1 MCPCFKFVSGFLKI
15 HSLKRHLV
23 LMGKTKT
30 MSKNLIWICSKE
42 QIRLNVMIP
51 LKGYITISEIRSSK
65 KSKLKIQDVTHLI
78 KLLHDNHF
86 LHTTA
91 SLSDTH
97 YHSTAVDWSSML
109 HEICSE
115 YYYTNIQTPTR
126 KLAARDCCAFCRNY
140 GSEIFKKPPDHAG
153 RTTSPSTK

>member
-78 KLLHDNHF
+78 KLLHDKVTQAHLETEVSILPAF
-86 LHTTA
+86 CFVPLPPSS
-91 SLSDTH
+91 SLSLLPSDETS
-97 YHSTAVDWSSML
+97 STLD
-109 HEICSE
+109 
-115 YYYTNIQTPTR
+115 
-126 KLAARDCCAFCRNY
+126 
-140 GSEIFKKPPDHAG
+140 
-153 RTTSPSTK
+153 